1 MWLCYIK
8 NLLSW
13 WVVVLKIILYSDSFL
28 MSCSELEMLNA
39 SPVYVRL
46 CFDL

>member
-1 MWLCYIK
+1 MWLCYTK

-13 WVVVLKIILYSDSFL
+13 WVVVLKIILYSDSFVK
-28 MSCSELEMLNA
+28 SCSELEMLNA
-39 SPVYVRL
+39 CLVYARL